1 MFNKKKPKLYEIN
14 LNAFSDFMVTFYFI
28 VLRTISFLLEKID
41 HESVQNE
48 KMKDDSDSN
57 AKEKFSFYNFK
68 NFIFYTQYPSFI
80 LISPYVPF
88 KNFILCV
95 S

>member
-1 MFNKKKPKLYEIN
+1 M
-14 LNAFSDFMVTFYFI
+14 NAFTDFMVILYFI
-28 VLRTISFLLEKID
+28 VLRTVSFLLEKID

-48 KMKDDSDSN
+48 KMKADSDSN
-57 AKEKFSFYNFK
+57 NKEKFSIYNFK
-68 NFIFYTQYPSFI
+68 NFIFYAQYPSFI